1 MISSLV
7 SEFKLTARRAL
18 LIGTRR
24 VAVYHWPENDPGHSC
39 VFDANEKGREN
50 FRRYLAGTAKIPF
63 YALVDVFEEDYR
75 QETIPHL
82 SGTDRRALLKRKTGR
97 LFRETPYYFCRL
109 TGRETSGRRD
119 DRILLAAITNPAVIS
134 PWTTILEEAKTPLA
148 GICSLPLFT
157 ESLLKL
163 IAGQSAGPQLVVS
176 LQSISGL
183 RQTFFHNGKFRI
195 SRLVQMPAC
204 TAAPPSPFIIDE
216 VGKIRRY
223 INSLRL
229 TSPKEP
235 LHINF
240 LLAGDLVKELK
251 DEYARQDTVR
261 CHFCDPGALTTG
273 FGQANTTPEPFSD
286 SFFIQRLLKL
296 RPRNCY
302 ADTKERRYFS
312 MLRWRCSITV
322 AGVLLLLG
330 SMGWSG
336 LNFLEGMAY
345 KRQNTAAKEQ
355 AQSYAARYELARKR
369 LPDTPVEPAD
379 LKVAVDMANTLA
391 QHKSSPL
398 DMVRLLGESL
408 DRFPV
413 VQARKLAWVAATDPG
428 AHFSTAP
435 SRSDIRV
442 ALDVSR
448 AGKDRALYH
457 VALLEGRIEPF
468 NGNFREAMET
478 INRFAE
484 DLLSLEAVHDV
495 DIIALPLDI
504 SPDGDLQGST
514 RSLQR
519 RADFTL
525 RVVSKGDRT

>member
-18 LIGTRR
+18 FIGTRR
-24 VAVYHWPENDPGHSC
+24 VVVYHWQDNDPGYPC
-39 VFDANEKGREN
+39 VFDANEEGREN
-50 FRRYLAGTAKIPF
+50 FRSYLAETAKIPF
-63 YALVDVFEEDYR
+63 YALVDVFEEEYR
-75 QETIPHL
+75 QETVPHV
-82 SGTDRRALLKRKTGR
+82 SGPDRRALLKRKTSR
-97 LFRETPYYFCRL
+97 LFRDTPYYFYRL
-109 TGRETSGRRD
+109 TGRETGGRRD

-134 PWTTILEEAKTPLA
+134 PWTTILDEAKTPLA

-157 ESLLKL
+157 ESLLKF

-195 SRLVQMPAC
+195 SRLVQMSSRNAVPHAL
-204 TAAPPSPFIIDE
+204 FISDE
-216 VGKIRRY
+216 VEKIRRY
-223 INSLRL
+223 LNSLRL
-229 TSPKEP
+229 ISPEEP
-235 LHINF
+235 LHIYF
-240 LLAGDLVKELK
+240 LLAGGLLKELK
-251 DEYARQDTVR
+251 DEYAQQDTVR
-261 CHFCDPGALTTG
+261 CHFCEPGELMAGCGLVN
-273 FGQANTTPEPFSD
+273 AAPEPYSD
-286 SFFIQRLLKL
+286 SFFIQRLLQL

-302 ADTKERRYFS
+302 AGTTERRYFS
-312 MLRWRCSITV
+312 MLRWRYSITI

-330 SMGWSG
+330 GMGWSG
-336 LNFLEGMAY
+336 LNFLEGVGY
-345 KRQNTAAKEQ
+345 KRLRTAAKEQ
-355 AQSYAARYELARKR
+355 AQSYAVRYELARKR

-391 QHKSSPL
+391 QYKSSPI

-413 VQARKLAWVAATDPG
+413 VQARKLAWVAATDPE
-428 AHFSTAP
+428 AHFSVAP
-435 SRSDIRV
+435 PRSDLRV

-448 AGKDRALYH
+448 AGTNRTLYH

-478 INRFAE
+478 VNRFAG
-484 DLLSLEAVHDV
+484 DLRSREAVHNV